1 MHQST
6 VKKDLSDKGMDRVL
20 LQNKQIE
27 SLGMRGALP
36 VAFVVAVLT
45 ECISLLL
52 IPSGYITVDDT
63 VVEAVLSG
71 AMSGEPSP
79 YISFV
84 NYVLC
89 ATVSGLYRILP
100 QVHWWPSVHVG
111 ILCCSFMAISWAAIA
126 VVRTWRPQATW
137 WQELLTALL
146 VCVGIFACAASYM
159 QFTVTAAIPFVAAML
174 VSGCYALPVVRDTGR
189 NLCVRVVVVVGA
201 VLGFAMRWQS
211 GALGFAFWAM
221 VVLCMC
227 LARRGNAHER
237 IRRVARPLALFGVT
251 AVLSASLFIAHKIA
265 WSTPEL
271 SECYQNLVAYSAFT
285 DKPQVPYEEGKEFY
299 SSLGWDEDL
308 YYLSRFRWFTMD
320 ERINPETLKPFL
332 DVDHDVV
339 GRFLSDPLG
348 CLEINL
354 NSMKYPYMI
363 SVFTAFA
370 VIAVAFC
377 AASRTFANRLFVAAP
392 VLMAFVLMGKLV
404 LDGRTPERAML
415 AILLPALGAV
425 ASIVVVN
432 AACKHERKHDT
443 RHVQVVIIA
452 LAALVMAFMVFLG
465 YLAGGFGKLVVL
477 FGCSCIAL
485 VLIAS
490 YWSRT
495 KTVVLQGTLGC
506 VALVCAVCVLMLPTI
521 GAVRDYG
528 RVTETHQIELA
539 RQENAD
545 RYFDY
550 ATSHPDMVF
559 FAEPDLP
566 FALPSPFDF
575 RWAQNCTIWGGWRTY
590 YPWYKEVMKR
600 LGLPE
605 KPTTDVLLQD
615 NVRLVLGSD
624 RMEQIVDHYLTGL
637 YGEVELQVE
646 TVLTDDIH
654 ICKVTRTEAE

>member
-1 MHQST
+1 
-6 VKKDLSDKGMDRVL
+6 MDRVPFI
-20 LQNKQIE
+20 QKHNE
-27 SLGMRGALP
+27 ERSMRGALP
-36 VAFVVAVLT
+36 LAVAAAVLT
-45 ECISLLL
+45 ECVALLL
-52 IPSGYITVDDT
+52 IPAGYITVDDT
-63 VVEAVLSG
+63 VVEAVLCG

-89 ATVSGLYRILP
+89 AVVSSLYRAIP
-100 QVHWWPSVHVG
+100 QIHWWSAVHLG
-111 ILCCSFMAISWAAIA
+111 IFFCTFTAMSWVVIAAI
-126 VVRTWRPQATW
+126 RTWRPQSPR
-137 WQELLTALL
+137 WQELSAALV

-159 QFTVTAAIPFVAAML
+159 QFTVTAAIPFVSAML
-174 VSGCYALPVVRDTGR
+174 VSACYALPVVRDVGQ
-189 NLCVRVVVVVGA
+189 NLCIRIIVVVGA

-211 GALGFAFWAM
+211 GVLGFAFWVV
-221 VVLCMC
+221 VVLCMY
-227 LARRGNAHER
+227 LAQRGSAGER
-237 IRRVARPLALFGVT
+237 IHRVTRPLVLFGVA
-251 AVLSASLFIAHKIA
+251 AVLSASLFVTHKVA

-271 SECYQNLVAYSAFT
+271 SECYENLLAYSAFT

-308 YYLSRFRWFTMD
+308 FYLSRFRWFTMD

-354 NSMKYPYMI
+354 NSMKYPYML
-363 SVFTAFA
+363 SVFTTFA
-370 VIAVAFC
+370 VVAVAAC
-377 AASRTFANRLFVAAP
+377 AVGRTLTNRLAVMTP
-392 VLMAFVLMGKLV
+392 VLMAFALMGKLV

-415 AILLPALGAV
+415 AILLPALGATAAIAMV
-425 ASIVVVN
+425 S
-432 AACKHERKHDT
+432 AACKHEHDA
-443 RHVQVVIIA
+443 RRGQPVLFFLMV
-452 LAALVMAFMVFLG
+452 LVMTPLVFLG
-465 YLAGGFGKLVVL
+465 YLAGGFGKLIVL
-477 FGCSCIAL
+477 FGCACIAL
-485 VLIAS
+485 VLTAS
-490 YWSRT
+490 YRLRRRHVCLWNWF
-495 KTVVLQGTLGC
+495 GC
-506 VALVCAVCVLMLPTI
+506 AALACAVCVLMLPTI

-528 RVTETHQIELA
+528 WVTETHQIELA

-550 ATSHPDMVF
+550 ATNHPDMVF

-590 YPWYKEVMKR
+590 YPWYKETMKR

>member
-1 MHQST
+1 
-6 VKKDLSDKGMDRVL
+6 MDRASFI
-20 LQNKQIE
+20 QKYNE
-27 SLGMRGALP
+27 ERGMRGAMP
-36 VAFVVAVLT
+36 IAVAAAALT
-45 ECISLLL
+45 ECIALLL
-52 IPSGYITVDDT
+52 IPTGYITVDDT

-89 ATVSGLYRILP
+89 AVVSGLYRAIP
-100 QVHWWPSVHVG
+100 QIHWWPAMHVG
-111 ILCCSFMAISWAAIA
+111 ILCCSFMVMSWAVIA
-126 VVRTWRPQATW
+126 AVRTWRPQATW
-137 WQELLTALL
+137 WQELFAALV

-159 QFTVTAAIPFVAAML
+159 QFTVTAVIPFVAAML
-174 VSGCYALPVVRDTGR
+174 VSGCFALPVVRDAGR
-189 NLCVRVVVVVGA
+189 NLCVRVVVVVGV

-211 GALGFAFWAM
+211 GALGFAFWAV

-227 LARRGNAHER
+227 LAQRGSVRER
-237 IRRVARPLALFGVT
+237 IRKSARPLVLFGV
-251 AVLSASLFIAHKIA
+251 AAALSASLFVVHKIA
-265 WSTPEL
+265 WSTSEL
-271 SECYQNLVAYSAFT
+271 SECHETLVAYAAFT

-299 SSLGWDEDL
+299 NSLGWDEDL
-308 YYLSRFRWFTMD
+308 FYLSRFRWFTMD

-354 NSMKYPYMI
+354 NSMKYPYMF
-363 SVFTAFA
+363 SVFTTFA
-370 VIAVAFC
+370 VIAVAAC
-377 AASRTFANRLFVAAP
+377 AAGRTLTNRLAVMAP

-425 ASIVVVN
+425 AAIAMVN
-432 AACKHERKHDT
+432 ASCKHGRDA
-443 RHVQVVIIA
+443 RRGQAVLIA
-452 LAALVMAFMVFLG
+452 LVVLVMMPMAFLG
-465 YLAGGFGKLVVL
+465 HLAGGFGKLIVL
-477 FGCSCIAL
+477 SGCACIAL
-485 VLIAS
+485 VLTAS
-490 YWSRT
+490 YWSHRRPAGPRGAFRYAVLACAT
-495 KTVVLQGTLGC
+495 CVV
-506 VALVCAVCVLMLPTI
+506 MLPTI
-521 GAVRDYG
+521 GAIRDFG
-528 RVTETHQIELA
+528 WTTETHQIELA

-545 RYFDY
+545 AYFDY
-550 ATSHPDMVF
+550 AVEHPDTIF

-590 YPWYKEVMKR
+590 YPWYEEAMQR
-600 LGLPE
+600 LGLPGT
-605 KPTTDVLLQD
+605 PTTDVLLQD

-624 RMEQIVDHYLTGL
+624 RIEQIVDHYLTDL

-646 TVLTDDIH
+646 TVLTGDIR
-654 ICKVTRTEAE
+654 IYKVIRTEAE

>member
-1 MHQST
+1 
-6 VKKDLSDKGMDRVL
+6 MDRVPFI
-20 LQNKQIE
+20 QKHNE
-27 SLGMRGALP
+27 ERSMRGALP
-36 VAFVVAVLT
+36 LAVAAAVLT
-45 ECISLLL
+45 ECVALLL
-52 IPSGYITVDDT
+52 IPAGYITVDDT
-63 VVEAVLSG
+63 VVEAVLCG

-89 ATVSGLYRILP
+89 AVVSSLYRAIP
-100 QVHWWPSVHVG
+100 QIHWWSAVHLG
-111 ILCCSFMAISWAAIA
+111 IFFCTFTAMSWVVIAAI
-126 VVRTWRPQATW
+126 RTWRPQSPR
-137 WQELLTALL
+137 WQELSAALV

-159 QFTVTAAIPFVAAML
+159 QFTVTAAIPFVSAML
-174 VSGCYALPVVRDTGR
+174 VSACYALPVVRDVGQ
-189 NLCVRVVVVVGA
+189 NLCIRIIVVVGA

-211 GALGFAFWAM
+211 GVLGFAFWSI
-221 VVLCMC
+221 VVSCMC
-227 LARRGNAHER
+227 LAQRGSVRER
-237 IRRVARPLALFGVT
+237 IRSSARPLVLFGVA
-251 AVLSASLFIAHKIA
+251 AVLSASLFVAHNIA

-271 SECYQNLVAYSAFT
+271 SECYENLLAYSAFT

-308 YYLSRFRWFTMD
+308 FYLSRFRWFTMD

-354 NSMKYPYMI
+354 NSMKYPYML
-363 SVFTAFA
+363 SVFTTFA
-370 VIAVAFC
+370 VVAVAAC
-377 AASRTFANRLFVAAP
+377 AVGRTLTNRLAVMTP
-392 VLMAFVLMGKLV
+392 VLMAFALMGKLV

-415 AILLPALGAV
+415 AILLPALGATAAIAMV
-425 ASIVVVN
+425 S
-432 AACKHERKHDT
+432 AACKHEHDA
-443 RHVQVVIIA
+443 RRGQPVLFFLMV
-452 LAALVMAFMVFLG
+452 LVMTPLVFLG
-465 YLAGGFGKLVVL
+465 YLAGGFGKLIVL
-477 FGCSCIAL
+477 FGCACIAL
-485 VLIAS
+485 VLTAS
-490 YWSRT
+490 YRLRRRHVCLWNWF
-495 KTVVLQGTLGC
+495 GC
-506 VALVCAVCVLMLPTI
+506 AALACAVCVLMLPTI

-528 RVTETHQIELA
+528 WVTETHQIELA

-550 ATSHPDMVF
+550 ATNHPDMVF

-590 YPWYKEVMKR
+590 YPWYKEAMKR